1 MPYASLAQSE
11 MIHALAAKGV
21 PWAVKFVQDSHGTKV
36 PKIEH
41 VKGRVRRRVRRVK
54 RAAKR

>member
-21 PWAVKFVQDSHGTKV
+21 PWAVKFVEDSHGSKV
-36 PKIEH
+36 PKIDH
-41 VKGRVRRRVRRVK
+41 VKKKLHRGRG
-54 RAAKR
+54 RAHG